1 MNTCMDTFMSQHEA
15 AHPRLGRRMAHFNRM
30 VTNRVTL
37 PLAPW
42 LPGFGVVEHTGR
54 TSARRYRTPVNVF
67 RVPDGYVIALTYGKD
82 SDWVKNVTAA
92 NGCDLITRGH
102 RCRLTSPEIIHDEKQ
117 QMVPAVIRPI
127 LRLMRVADFLHL
139 KTAQE

>member
-1 MNTCMDTFMSQHEA
+1 MSQHEA
-15 AHPRLGRRMAHFNRM
+15 AHPRLGRRMAHFNRL

-67 RVPDGYVIALTYGKD
+67 KVPDGYVIALTYGKD
-82 SDWVKNVTAA
+82 SDWVKNVTVA

-102 RCRLTSPEIIHDEKQ
+102 RCRLTSPEIIHDEKR
-117 QMVPAVIRPI
+117 QMIPAMIRPI

-139 KTAQE
+139 KTLASDHDGSSR